1 MRSICGQGFR
11 YSDLYIYMVYLKK
24 HPNKSRSASPS
35 PKRGFKRIAKA
46 SETKLPAQKPA
57 IFSFM
62 SNHKKIFILLF
73 AIILLTALPYFLISK
88 NVFGLGKLLGVKQSA
103 KPSSI
108 LDRKDVDGAGENWV
122 QVKNPDGSYTL
133 EAHQTPINYENEK
146 TGKFER
152 IDVKLVPSDDKE
164 YDFKNDRNLY
174 AIYFKKNPKGQFIKI
189 QYEKN
194 KWLSFGLLP
203 DDKFNTG
210 SEAVV
215 KNNSIVYPDIYPD
228 MDLRYFVGK
237 GTLIVEYVAKKPT
250 SKSTYSQK
258 IIQSGL
264 ELSEKDKTIEIKDK
278 ASKEVLAVM
287 PAPRMYEERYT
298 TGDTEK
304 IPDDEIK
311 NLASDKLHFELKD
324 TKNGY
329 LISKVIE
336 QEGLEWL
343 QKSERKYP
351 VLIDLS
357 TTKYVIAWADDA
369 YDNRGGVWGD
379 FDFYRIGASYDFLVR
394 FQTIPIP
401 KNSTITSAVFN
412 YYNTYFNLFGAY
424 IAGKLYLEVP
434 GDADGYCNP
443 FTGSWVNFAGQR
455 PRSTAYTTIHSN
467 QWTSSWPAWYSW
479 NVATNV
485 QELVNRS
492 DWSTNM
498 NMCFLGIHDDP
509 PGPMNGAYANIR
521 SIDYTGDTNESYV
534 VINYTSPN
542 GTACTANG
550 DCTSSWCSPLDY
562 DGAGKWCCNSNNG
575 AHDGTCYASP
585 ACLNGYIVGNAGIW
599 NSFSTNWTINT
610 SCSLSST
617 VTTNPGNLSVTSGGA
632 LSLNN
637 GANLRFTSTSQYI
650 YVYSGGNIYIYS
662 GGGFNR

>member
-1 MRSICGQGFR
+1 
-11 YSDLYIYMVYLKK
+11 MVYLKK

-237 GTLIVEYVAKKPT
+237 
-250 SKSTYSQK
+250 
-258 IIQSGL
+258 
-264 ELSEKDKTIEIKDK
+264 
-278 ASKEVLAVM
+278 
-287 PAPRMYEERYT
+287 
-298 TGDTEK
+298 
-304 IPDDEIK
+304 
-311 NLASDKLHFELKD
+311 
-324 TKNGY
+324 
-329 LISKVIE
+329 
-336 QEGLEWL
+336 
-343 QKSERKYP
+343 
-351 VLIDLS
+351 
-357 TTKYVIAWADDA
+357 
-369 YDNRGGVWGD
+369 
-379 FDFYRIGASYDFLVR
+379 
-394 FQTIPIP
+394 
-401 KNSTITSAVFN
+401 
-412 YYNTYFNLFGAY
+412 
-424 IAGKLYLEVP
+424 
-434 GDADGYCNP
+434 
-443 FTGSWVNFAGQR
+443 
-455 PRSTAYTTIHSN
+455 
-467 QWTSSWPAWYSW
+467 
-479 NVATNV
+479 
-485 QELVNRS
+485 
-492 DWSTNM
+492 
-498 NMCFLGIHDDP
+498 
-509 PGPMNGAYANIR
+509 
-521 SIDYTGDTNESYV
+521 
-534 VINYTSPN
+534 
-542 GTACTANG
+542 
-550 DCTSSWCSPLDY
+550 
-562 DGAGKWCCNSNNG
+562 
-575 AHDGTCYASP
+575 
-585 ACLNGYIVGNAGIW
+585 
-599 NSFSTNWTINT
+599 
-610 SCSLSST
+610 
-617 VTTNPGNLSVTSGGA
+617 
-632 LSLNN
+632 
-637 GANLRFTSTSQYI
+637 
-650 YVYSGGNIYIYS
+650 
-662 GGGFNR
+662 